1 MRSGLF
7 IYRRIPT
14 VHTVKP
20 AGRQKQF
27 WYVCNKT
34 TFAQTNEATIS
45 ISTNFMKRLLLLFT
59 ILGFVQQAKAQF
71 PMGGAQKTTIT
82 GRVSVQII
90 DSATKAPVDY
100 ATVSLIRVKDSKSV
114 NGGVTDAKG
123 KVVMQSVAPDQY
135 NLVIGF
141 MGYKSKSVPIKT
153 TPEKPDANVGT
164 IQLSGTQS
172 NLKEVSIVGK
182 TPLIESK
189 IDKVVY
195 NAEQDVTN
203 AGGNAGDVMRK
214 VPMVTVDIDGAPSLR
229 GSAVRVLING
239 KPSGTMASSVA
250 DALKMIPAEEIKSIE
265 VITSPSAK
273 YDAEGAGGI
282 INIITKRKSAQGVNG
297 NVSVAA
303 GTRQNNGNFGLNVK
317 NGRLAVSANGGGQ
330 YAIPQDTRVELVNET
345 YATATRQVQSGFTRT
360 KRYAYNGGVGLD
372 YDINAYNSLSTN
384 VKYNNFSFS
393 SEGTFDVLRSIA
405 NVNSDY
411 DRFSDNGR
419 STKNI
424 DWSADYRRTTKK
436 EGEEFTLSG
445 QASFG
450 RNSTDFSTYNIFP
463 VSGNTPLI
471 SGDNTGKNNEYTLQA
486 DYVYPFGKGIILET
500 GAKGIFRKINSDFA
514 DNNQDFDYTQD
525 VAAAYG
531 VISFK
536 LAKTLDFKGGLRAE
550 YTDIN
555 AAAGDQPTFK
565 NDYFNLFPSAILSK
579 TLNKT
584 TTLKLSYNKRMQRPG
599 VDLLNPFLNQN
610 DPQNQTQG
618 NPSLKPELTDL
629 IELGYSTFIKGSM
642 INASVFYRQ
651 TQDVIESI
659 YFPEER
665 LTTSTNIGK
674 NKSFGGNVFGSY
686 NPLPKWTLM
695 GNFSLYT
702 YEVTNA
708 ATNVSTGLYANYSI
722 FGRSAISFNGGWST
736 ELFGVYSG
744 RKKTFQG
751 TTGAMVFYG
760 AAFKKEIMKK
770 KATIGVNM
778 LNPFTRDLHIQT
790 DNSSSSFLQ
799 RTDIYYPL
807 RSFGVNF
814 SYKFGKVS
822 FAAKKKK
829 GINNDDLKQDENSG
843 GGIGGGVQ
851 PVKQ

>member
-1 MRSGLF
+1 
-7 IYRRIPT
+7 
-14 VHTVKP
+14 
-20 AGRQKQF
+20 
-27 WYVCNKT
+27 
-34 TFAQTNEATIS
+34 
-45 ISTNFMKRLLLLFT
+45 MKRLLLLFT
-59 ILGFVQQAKAQF
+59 VLGLMQQAKAQF
-71 PMGGAQKTTIT
+71 PMGGGAAKTTIT
-82 GRVSVQII
+82 GRVSAQII

-100 ATVSLIRVKDSKSV
+100 ATVSLIRVKDNKSV
-114 NGGVTDAKG
+114 NGAVTDAKG
-123 KVVMQSVAPDQY
+123 KVTLQNVAPDQY
-135 NLVIGF
+135 KLVIGF
-141 MGYKSKSVPIKT
+141 MGYKSKSVLLKT
-153 TPEKPDANVGT
+153 TPEKPDANAGT

-203 AGGNAGDVMRK
+203 PGGNAGDVMRK
-214 VPMVTVDIDGAPSLR
+214 VPMVTVDIDGTPSLR

-282 INIITKRKSAQGVNG
+282 INIITKRKTAQGING
-297 NVSVAA
+297 NVSLAA
-303 GTRQNNGNFGLNVK
+303 GTRQNNGNFGVNVK
-317 NGRLAVSANGGGQ
+317 NGRLAISANGGGQ
-330 YAIPQDTRVELVNET
+330 YAIPQDTRVVLENQT
-345 YATATRQVQSGFTRT
+345 YATNSSLVQSGFTRA
-360 KRYAYNGGVGLD
+360 KRYAYNGGFGLD
-372 YDINAYNSLSTN
+372 YDFNAYNSFSTN
-384 VKYNNFSFS
+384 IKYNDFSNS
-393 SEGTFDVLRSIA
+393 SSGTFDVLQNAA
-405 NVNSDY
+405 NSFQ
-411 DRFSDNGR
+411 RFSENGR
-419 STKNI
+419 SAKNV

-436 EGEEFTLSG
+436 EGEEFTVSG

-450 RNSTDFSTYNIFP
+450 RNTTDYSTYSIFP
-463 VSGNTPLI
+463 LTGNTPLVE
-471 SGDNTGKNNEYTLQA
+471 GDNTGKNNEYTVQA
-486 DYVYPFGKGIILET
+486 DYVYPFGKGMILET
-500 GAKGIFRKINSDFA
+500 GAKGIFRTIKSKYA
-514 DNNQDFDYTQD
+514 DSNQDFDYTQD

-531 VISFK
+531 VLSFK

-555 AAAGDQPTFK
+555 ATSGNQLNYT
-565 NDYFNLFPSAILSK
+565 NNYFNLFPSAILSK
-579 TLNKT
+579 TLDKS
-584 TTLKLSYNKRMQRPG
+584 TTLKLSYNRRMQRPG

-610 DPQNQTQG
+610 DPQNQSQG

-629 IELGYSTFIKGSM
+629 LELGYSTFIKGSM

-659 YFPEER
+659 YYPEQR
-665 LTTSTNIGK
+665 LTTSANIGK
-674 NKSFGGNVFGSY
+674 NKSFGGNLFGSY

-702 YEVTNA
+702 YDITNA
-708 ATNVSTGLYANYSI
+708 ETNVSTGLYANYSI

-760 AAFKKEIMKK
+760 GAFKKEIMKK

-790 DNSSSSFLQ
+790 NNSSSTFLQ
-799 RTDIYYPL
+799 RTNIYYPL

-843 GGIGGGVQ
+843 GIGGGVQ

>member
-1 MRSGLF
+1 
-7 IYRRIPT
+7 
-14 VHTVKP
+14 
-20 AGRQKQF
+20 
-27 WYVCNKT
+27 
-34 TFAQTNEATIS
+34 
-45 ISTNFMKRLLLLFT
+45 MKRLLLLFT
-59 ILGFVQQAKAQF
+59 VLGLMQQAKAQF
-71 PMGGAQKTTIT
+71 PMGGGAAKTTIT
-82 GRVSVQII
+82 GRVSAQII

-100 ATVSLIRVKDSKSV
+100 ATVSLIRVKDNKSV
-114 NGGVTDAKG
+114 NGAVTDAKG
-123 KVVMQSVAPDQY
+123 KVTLQNVAPDQY
-135 NLVIGF
+135 KLVIGF
-141 MGYKSKSVPIKT
+141 MGYKSKSVLLKT
-153 TPEKPDANVGT
+153 TPEKPDANAGT

-203 AGGNAGDVMRK
+203 PGGNAGDVMHK
-214 VPMVTVDIDGAPSLR
+214 VPMVTVDIDGTPSLR

-282 INIITKRKSAQGVNG
+282 INIITKRKTAQGING
-297 NVSVAA
+297 NVSLAA
-303 GTRQNNGNFGLNVK
+303 GTRQNNGNFGVNVK
-317 NGRLAVSANGGGQ
+317 NGRLAISANGGGQ
-330 YAIPQDTRVELVNET
+330 YAIPQDTRVVLENQT
-345 YATATRQVQSGFTRT
+345 YATNSSLVQSGFTRA
-360 KRYAYNGGVGLD
+360 KRYAYNGGFGLD
-372 YDINAYNSLSTN
+372 YDFNAYNSFSTN
-384 VKYNNFSFS
+384 IKYNDFSNS
-393 SEGTFDVLRSIA
+393 SSGTFDVLQNAA
-405 NVNSDY
+405 NGFQ
-411 DRFSDNGR
+411 RFSENGR
-419 STKNI
+419 SAKNV

-436 EGEEFTLSG
+436 EGEEFTVSG

-450 RNSTDFSTYNIFP
+450 RNTTDYSTYSILP
-463 VSGNTPLI
+463 VTGNTPLVE
-471 SGDNTGKNNEYTLQA
+471 GDNTGKNNEYTVQA

-500 GAKGIFRKINSDFA
+500 GAKGIFRTIKSKYA
-514 DNNQDFDYTQD
+514 DSNQDFDYTQD

-531 VISFK
+531 VLSFK

-550 YTDIN
+550 YTDISGTSGSQLN
-555 AAAGDQPTFK
+555 YK
-565 NDYFNLFPSAILSK
+565 NNYFNLFPSAILSK
-579 TLNKT
+579 ALDKS
-584 TTLKLSYNKRMQRPG
+584 TTLKLSYNRRMQRPG

-610 DPQNQTQG
+610 DPQNQSQG

-629 IELGYSTFIKGSM
+629 LELGYSTFIKGSM

-659 YFPEER
+659 YYPEQR
-665 LTTSTNIGK
+665 LTTSANIGK
-674 NKSFGGNVFGSY
+674 NKSFGGNLFGSY

-702 YEVTNA
+702 YDITNA
-708 ATNVSTGLYANYSI
+708 ETNVSTGLYANYSI

-760 AAFKKEIMKK
+760 GAFKKEIMKK

-790 DNSSSSFLQ
+790 NNSSSTFLQ
-799 RTDIYYPL
+799 RTNIYYPL

-843 GGIGGGVQ
+843 GIGGGVQ

>member
-1 MRSGLF
+1 M
-7 IYRRIPT
+7 
-14 VHTVKP
+14 
-20 AGRQKQF
+20 
-27 WYVCNKT
+27 
-34 TFAQTNEATIS
+34 
-45 ISTNFMKRLLLLFT
+45 
-59 ILGFVQQAKAQF
+59 QQAKAQF
-71 PMGGAQKTTIT
+71 PMGGGAAKTTIT
-82 GRVSVQII
+82 GRVSAQII

-100 ATVSLIRVKDSKSV
+100 ATVSLIRVKDNKSV
-114 NGGVTDAKG
+114 NGAVTDAKG
-123 KVVMQSVAPDQY
+123 KVTLQNVAPDQY
-135 NLVIGF
+135 KLVIGF
-141 MGYKSKSVPIKT
+141 MGYKSKSVLLKT
-153 TPEKPDANVGT
+153 TPEKPDANAGT

-203 AGGNAGDVMRK
+203 PGGNAGDVMRK
-214 VPMVTVDIDGAPSLR
+214 VPMVTVDIDGTPSLR

-282 INIITKRKSAQGVNG
+282 INIITKRKTAQGING
-297 NVSVAA
+297 NVSLAA
-303 GTRQNNGNFGLNVK
+303 GTRQNNGNFGVNVK
-317 NGRLAVSANGGGQ
+317 NGRLAISANGGGQ
-330 YAIPQDTRVELVNET
+330 YAIPQDTRVVLENQT
-345 YATATRQVQSGFTRT
+345 YATNSSLVQSGFTRA
-360 KRYAYNGGVGLD
+360 KRYAYNGGFGLD
-372 YDINAYNSLSTN
+372 YDFNAYNSFSTN
-384 VKYNNFSFS
+384 IKYNDFSNS
-393 SEGTFDVLRSIA
+393 SSGTFDVLQNAA
-405 NVNSDY
+405 NGFQ
-411 DRFSDNGR
+411 RFSENGR
-419 STKNI
+419 SAKNV

-436 EGEEFTLSG
+436 EGEEFTVSG

-450 RNSTDFSTYNIFP
+450 RNTTDYSTYSILP
-463 VSGNTPLI
+463 VTGNTPLVE
-471 SGDNTGKNNEYTLQA
+471 GDNTGKNNEYTVQA

-500 GAKGIFRKINSDFA
+500 GAKGIFRTIKSKYA
-514 DNNQDFDYTQD
+514 DSNQDFDYTQD

-531 VISFK
+531 VLSFK

-550 YTDIN
+550 YTDISGTSGSQLN
-555 AAAGDQPTFK
+555 YK
-565 NDYFNLFPSAILSK
+565 NNYFNLFPSAILSK
-579 TLNKT
+579 ALDKS
-584 TTLKLSYNKRMQRPG
+584 TTLKLSYNRRMQRPG

-610 DPQNQTQG
+610 DPQNQSQG

-629 IELGYSTFIKGSM
+629 LELGYSTFIKGSM

-659 YFPEER
+659 YYPEQR
-665 LTTSTNIGK
+665 LTTSANIGK
-674 NKSFGGNVFGSY
+674 NKSFGGNLFGSY

-702 YEVTNA
+702 YDITNA
-708 ATNVSTGLYANYSI
+708 ETNVSTGLYANYSI

-760 AAFKKEIMKK
+760 GAFKKEIMKK

-790 DNSSSSFLQ
+790 NNSSSTFLQ
-799 RTDIYYPL
+799 RTNIYYPL

-843 GGIGGGVQ
+843 GIGGGVQ